1 MAITER
7 LRPAAASAH
16 WRDRINNQPRKKQN
30 VPPFRGGTQQP
41 FYAGGDN
48 SQPVRLGS
56 NLSRKIAVPRKNPI
70 AVLN

>member
-16 WRDRINNQPRKKQN
+16 WRDRTTTNPEKQN
-30 VPPFRGGTQQP
+30 VPPFRGGTQQA

-56 NLSRKIAVPRKNPI
+56 NLSRKIAVPLKNPI
-70 AVLN
+70 AVLK